1 MLRKD
6 IQIPIS
12 QAYLS
17 TDEAG
22 TTYKADIADEADM
35 TDEQV
40 DNSRVLRS
48 KNQREE

>member
-22 TTYKADIADEADM
+22 TTYKADIVDETDM
-35 TDEQV
+35 TDEA
-40 DNSRVLRS
+40 DNSHVLRLNY
-48 KNQREE
+48 KPHHF